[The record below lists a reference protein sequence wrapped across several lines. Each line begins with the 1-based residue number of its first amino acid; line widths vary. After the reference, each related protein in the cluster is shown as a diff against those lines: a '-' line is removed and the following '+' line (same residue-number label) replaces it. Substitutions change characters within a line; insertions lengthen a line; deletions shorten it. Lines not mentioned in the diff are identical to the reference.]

1 MSTLRRIHVYPL
13 KSAGGTSPASAEVT
27 WRGLRRD
34 REFMLVRPDG
44 RHLSQ
49 REVPRMALLRPVFD
63 GRRLV
68 VDALD
73 AVTPL
78 VVEARADG
86 DVREVTVHGAPCGGV
101 DQGDEAADWF
111 GALLDVECRLMRF
124 TGRREA
130 RSGGG
135 TLRYADAYPF
145 LVISAE
151 SLRELNSRLE
161 DPLPMNRFRPNLVV
175 EGLGA
180 FGEDA
185 VRFLRI
191 GDVEIELVRPCKRC
205 VITTTDQ
212 DSGVRGREPL
222 RTLATY
228 RARELDGGGRGVVFG
243 QHGIPRTTGTI
254 AVGDAVS
261 AAREAPAGTAYAR
274 TGHAGELAGEE
285 ANFGTR

>member
-1 MSTLRRIHVYPL
+1 MILRALNVYPL
-13 KSAGGTSPASAEVT
+13 KSAGGTSLGSAEVT
-27 WRGLRRD
+27 WRGIRHD

-49 REVPRMALLRPVFD
+49 REVPRMALLRPTFD

-78 VVEARADG
+78 AVEARADG
-86 DVREVTVHGAPCGGV
+86 DVREVTVHGTPCGGV

-111 GALLDVECRLMRF
+111 GALLDVECRLVRF
-124 TGRREA
+124 TGRRES
-130 RSGGG
+130 RTGGG
-135 TLRYADAYPF
+135 TLRYADGYPL

-151 SLRELNSRLE
+151 SLRELNSRLD
-161 DPLPMNRFRPNLVV
+161 DPLPMNRFRPNVVV

-180 FGEDA
+180 FGEDSA
-185 VRFLRI
+185 RLLRI
-191 GDVEIELVRPCKRC
+191 GEVEIELVRPCTRC

-222 RTLATY
+222 RTLATF
-228 RARELDGGGRGVVFG
+228 RSRELDDGRRGVIFG
-243 QHGIPRTTGTI
+243 QNGVPRTTGTI
-254 AVGDAVS
+254 TVGDTVS
-261 AAREAPAGTAYAR
+261 EARQ
-274 TGHAGELAGEE
+274 
-285 ANFGTR
+285 ANIATP